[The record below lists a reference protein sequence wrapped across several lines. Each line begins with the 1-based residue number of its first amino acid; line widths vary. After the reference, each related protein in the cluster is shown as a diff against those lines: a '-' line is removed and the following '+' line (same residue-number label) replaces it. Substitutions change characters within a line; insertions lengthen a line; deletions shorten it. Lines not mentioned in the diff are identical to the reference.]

1 MAMASTGKWLIV
13 LLSIAAVAAK
23 EKERPKFTPGPASS
37 YEAYQ
42 TVSGVTLGAQAM
54 RSDAE
59 TEPAF
64 GKLNPNH
71 YGILPVLVVIENGSN
86 GAVEMSRIRVEIV
99 TPDRRRADA
108 TPAGDLKYL
117 SGPTQPQVY
126 TGPSP
131 TSVPHISRKK
141 NPLAD
146 WTIEGRAFSA
156 RMLPPHESASG
167 FFYFRAPYQAGCTL
181 YVSGLREAATG
192 KELFYFELPLP

>member
-23 EKERPKFTPGPASS
+23 EKERPKFTPGEASS
-37 YEAYQ
+37 YEAHQ

-54 RSDAE
+54 RSNAE

-71 YGILPVLVVIENGSN
+71 YGILPVLVVIENGSS
-86 GAVEMSRIRVEIV
+86 GAIEMSRIRVEIV
-99 TPDRRRADA
+99 TPDRQRADA
-108 TPAGDLKYL
+108 TPARDLKYL
-117 SGPTQPQVY
+117 SGPTQPKVY

-131 TSVPHISRKK
+131 TSAPHISKRK

-146 WTIEGRAFSA
+146 WTLEGRAFSA

-167 FFYFRAPYQAGCTL
+167 IFYFRAPYQTGCTL